1 MSNTILVVDDEPR
14 ILTIIENYLKQYGFH
29 VIRAINGE
37 EALRLAAKYSPDLI
51 ILDIMMPKM
60 DGYEVL
66 QEFRKTTI
74 TPIIFLTARVEDE
87 DKILGLELGADDYI
101 IKPFRPRELM
111 ARVKSLLRRNTLLK
125 NEMCRSTLC
134 YKDLELN
141 QENHT
146 TKIKNTFV
154 DLTPSE
160 FGILAVLISK
170 PGKVFSRLDLL
181 DMIQGVR
188 YDGYERTIDLHIKN
202 LRAKLMD
209 DPRNPKYIQT
219 VYGAGY
225 RMVIDG

>member
-1 MSNTILVVDDEPR
+1 MSKTILVVDDEPR
-14 ILTIIENYLKQYGFH
+14 ILTIIENYLKQYGFR
-29 VIRAINGE
+29 VIKAINGE
-37 EALRLAAKYSPDLI
+37 EALSLAAKHSPDLI

-60 DGYEVL
+60 DGYDFL
-66 QEFRKTTI
+66 QEYRKTAI
-74 TPIIFLTARVEDE
+74 TPIIFLTAKVEDE

-111 ARVKSLLRRNTLLK
+111 ARVKSLLRRNDLLK

-146 TKIKNTFV
+146 TKINNNYV

-181 DMIQGVR
+181 DMVQGVR
-188 YDGYERTIDLHIKN
+188 YEGYERTIDLHIKN
-202 LRAKLMD
+202 LRMKLMD
-209 DPRNPKYIQT
+209 NSHNPKYIQT
-219 VYGAGY
+219 VYGVGY
-225 RMVIDG
+225 RMVIER